1 LKGVSPETFCVL
13 RLRSRTIGFR
23 KLRRLLKKE
32 LGLLKPLLI
41 DPLLARAF
49 LRRRYRNT
57 QRATRMSV
65 PMNAIKVPT
74 MMPVS
79 FRMSLGLGEVDEES
93 VWLLLVDATVPSILK
108 KGNEPRIRIL
118 LLTPSPEEINEQVET
133 VTLNS
138 GHFERVRSL
147 G

>member
-1 LKGVSPETFCVL
+1 
-13 RLRSRTIGFR
+13 
-23 KLRRLLKKE
+23 
-32 LGLLKPLLI
+32 
-41 DPLLARAF
+41 
-49 LRRRYRNT
+49 
-57 QRATRMSV
+57 MSV